1 VETLKNTALIPKER
15 GFMHVAEQWHPEVTN
30 AEYVPP
36 EKYAEIMQDSVFTP
50 CPKGRSLDTFR
61 LYESIESGSIPVIE
75 LAGGYARQHL
85 PAEYFDSPILF
96 VETWEAAPAM
106 MMELVKDTGALIDRQ
121 KKLKEWYNGFMKK
134 VVGRLEALLEARR
147 AMS

>member
-1 VETLKNTALIPKER
+1 MLSPSPTHPRARPPPPRHTPTLIL
-15 GFMHVAEQWHPEVTN
+15 Q
-30 AEYVPP
+30 
-36 EKYAEIMQDSVFTP
+36 
-50 CPKGRSLDTFR
+50 
-61 LYESIESGSIPVIE
+61 VIE